1 MEGIRFTRNRQNTRS
16 FWKFLAGNP
25 TRLPALVAGRWSQ
38 KTGKIGKSDRSVLSS
53 PLGQD
58 WVWSNDDLSRG
69 GHEIVETTS
78 ENALVAKAALM
89 CGFIRSL
96 V

>member
-1 MEGIRFTRNRQNTRS
+1 MVTPDSLKADAKR
-16 FWKFLAGNP
+16 
-25 TRLPALVAGRWSQ
+25 

-69 GHEIVETTS
+69 GHEIVEATS
-78 ENALVAKAALM
+78 ENSYYTLTCSWWPKAALI
-89 CGFIRSL
+89 CGPIRSL
-96 V
+96 N